1 MVQFTSSDGFLT
13 INVPR
18 EWRESTTEASE
29 VYSTLMGDSVS
40 GLEVPAAW
48 DLDGGAFLRGAS
60 VVVIT
65 HSASPLEADQEV
77 AAEQAWAAFEEI
89 FAGAEFDR
97 QDDLITADGHNFE
110 RLDLVL
116 TTSAGT
122 VEQINMVAV
131 FDGVGIEIA
140 VILVGD
146 ALGDKDEVIEALETM
161 VFT

>member
-1 MVQFTSSDGFLT
+1 MIQTPHSRSMGLAPFTLALTLTLLVGCSNTSPVAGAPEPGPGMVQFTSSDGFLT

-77 AAEQAWAAFEEI
+77 AAEQAWAAF
-89 FAGAEFDR
+89 
-97 QDDLITADGHNFE
+97 
-110 RLDLVL
+110 
-116 TTSAGT
+116 
-122 VEQINMVAV
+122 
-131 FDGVGIEIA
+131 
-140 VILVGD
+140 
-146 ALGDKDEVIEALETM
+146 
-161 VFT
+161 